1 MNKMKVNLAVCTV
14 IALSLILCPAAAL
27 VKSPPA
33 VAETTVI
40 QSAEDG
46 SYISVMSASNGNV
59 ERMKLREYVIGSVA
73 AEMPA
78 VYHPQALMAQAVEE
92 KILYGYKDV
101 HGNPPHTEIVDTGR
115 LFDSIDADVR
125 RESQNAFTVSVGANT
140 PYAIYVHEGTYKLKG
155 RAFITDAVTGKSGEV
170 QSILAGELPK
180 GIT

>member
-1 MNKMKVNLAVCTV
+1 MADVKFVDNSDV
-14 IALSLILCPAAAL
+14 ILRRVAQNSQAA
-27 VKSPPA
+27 
-33 VAETTVI
+33 
-40 QSAEDG
+40 
-46 SYISVMSASNGNV
+46 
-59 ERMKLREYVIGSVA
+59 MKLVS
-73 AEMPA
+73 EML
-78 VYHPQALMAQAVEE
+78 VEAVEE

-140 PYAIYVHEGTYKLKG
+140 PYAVYVHEGTYKLKG